1 MAWCMQCGSAGTPEL
16 AMGVDE
22 DGEPACAI
30 HRIRE
35 PGEMTLA
42 ETARRLKAAVSKPA
56 KFATATSA
64 PSPQPAVQKRE
75 EAVMGTQSSGVRP
88 TTTCVECGKKLA
100 QFMLDRHIKAKH
112 GVETPKLSV
121 AIAPLRV
128 SGEDVMK
135 LHGFSGQGSV
145 ALLKA
150 DLQQKLAQV
159 EAVEAMLL
167 HMGL

>member
-1 MAWCMQCGSAGTPEL
+1 
-16 AMGVDE
+16 MGVDE
-22 DGEPACAI
+22 DNEPACAI

-35 PGEMTLA
+35 PGEMTYV
-42 ETARRLKAAVSKPA
+42 EVQRRLKAAVSKPA
-56 KFATATSA
+56 KFAIAASA

-75 EAVMGTQSSGVRP
+75 EAVMGTHGVRP

-100 QFMLDRHIKAKH
+100 QFMLDRHMKAKH

-167 HMGL
+167 RMGI